1 MEDPMQTREIIANM
15 IGILTV
21 QAIKREPITYGD
33 LFKALR
39 LETNRP
45 VGQVVGEYLDYVTVY
60 CITAKIPFLSVMAVN
75 QKGEVGEGFNK
86 WSIDAETAR
95 SEVFSYNWRTNP
107 PPAFLS
113 Q

>member
-1 MEDPMQTREIIANM
+1 MQTREVIAKM
-15 IGILTV
+15 IGILTE

-33 LFKALR
+33 LFKALE

-60 CITAKIPFLSVMAVN
+60 CITAKIPSLSVLAVN
-75 QKGEVGEGFNK
+75 QTGEVGDGFKK
-86 WSIDAETAR
+86 WSIDVETGR
-95 SEVFSYNWRTNP
+95 SEVFRYNWRTNP
-107 PPAFLS
+107 PPAFPG